1 MGQGDSP
8 CPVGCSSWTLNN
20 LQKER
25 EMNIIE
31 SKIEIIEADNFS
43 IETKY
48 RMTMKYEGETF
59 YWNGF
64 IGEYGMEATWF
75 DSEGKKTVQPDWADE
90 LEESLDKTL
99 FDICEEKTE
108 EDKKK
113 SGRTDCGYEVEQAL
127 VKELELQGFPSNLI
141 RQVLATYPIDRIIFD
156 SILKEASIKIDEL
169 QKAEVK

>member
-31 SKIEIIEADNFS
+31 SKI
-43 IETKY
+43 
-48 RMTMKYEGETF
+48 
-59 YWNGF
+59 
-64 IGEYGMEATWF
+64 GMEATWF

-127 VKELELQGFPSNLI
+127 VKELELQGFPSDLI

>member
-64 IGEYGMEATWF
+64 LGEYGMEATWF

-99 FDICEEKTE
+99 FDICEEKSKENEKSFDWLCSKILEVIPTATFERDDDGQIVIHTGLEEDSTGTVKKLNSDEEDDSDIYTE
-108 EDKKK
+108 E
-113 SGRTDCGYEVEQAL
+113 
-127 VKELELQGFPSNLI
+127 VK
-141 RQVLATYPIDRIIFD
+141 A
-156 SILKEASIKIDEL
+156 
-169 QKAEVK
+169 

>member
-1 MGQGDSP
+1 MKISD
-8 CPVGCSSWTLNN
+8 
-20 LQKER
+20 
-25 EMNIIE
+25 

-64 IGEYGMEATWF
+64 LGEYGMECTWF
-75 DSEGKKTVQPDWADE
+75 DSEGKKTGTPDWADE

-99 FDICEEKTE
+99 FDICEEKE
-108 EDKKK
+108 KEDKRKNN
-113 SGRTDCGYEVEQAL
+113 RTDCGHEVEEAL
-127 VKELELQGFPSNLI
+127 AKELRLQGFPSDLI
-141 RQVLATYPIDRIIFD
+141 QQVLATYPIDQIIFE